1 MVKNKIEN
9 KLKCMEAITINT
21 EKLFDLDNINSFA
34 KEWKE
39 AARGNKVLA
48 YYCSHMPEEILY
60 AADILPYRLSGTG
73 VTDDS
78 QAETYMSPFS
88 CSFCRSSSEYA

>member
-60 AADILPYRLSGTG
+60 AADILRYRRDRRQPGRDLHESLLMQLLQSMLPE
-73 VTDDS
+73 V
-78 QAETYMSPFS
+78 P
-88 CSFCRSSSEYA
+88 